1 MKVYTGSVW
10 VVAYVPGD
18 AVNISFTPYSTIAA
32 TNVQNAVQELTDE
45 KLNLTGG
52 TMTGNI
58 TFNGSQ
64 TFPGVLASTGG
75 TLTGDVTLGNQSDL
89 RFGEAT
95 ANGTNWVSFQAPANI
110 TSNVTWTLPSTDATV
125 PGHALKSNAAG
136 ELSWGT
142 AGGASGAGGD
152 DVFYEN
158 GQTVTTSYTLTAG
171 KNALSAGPITINAG
185 AVITV
190 PSNASWVVL

>member
-1 MKVYTGSVW
+1 LVDKQAGQIDGLIQQT
-10 VVAYVPGD
+10 ATILAQIQDD
-18 AVNISFTPYSTIAA
+18 AIHAGAI
-32 TNVQNAVQELTDE
+32 ELTDE

-52 TMTGNI
+52 TLTGN
-58 TFNGSQ
+58 
-64 TFPGVLASTGG
+64 
-75 TLTGDVTLGNQSDL
+75 VTLDNQSDL

-95 ANGTNWVSFQAPANI
+95 ANGSNYVGFQAPGSI
-110 TSNVTWTLPSTDATV
+110 TADVLWTLPSTDATV

-136 ELSWGT
+136 QLSWGT
-142 AGGASGAGGD
+142 AGGASGGGGD

-158 GQTVTTSYTLTAG
+158 GQIVTTSYTLTAG